1 MCTIKKIDENIE
13 SIINETRDS
22 ITITKGDITKRKK
35 KLIDMS
41 SFEPQDELNPK
52 VWMGNKLINSRV
64 RMRLLDIADNFFD
77 SLDVDWVD
85 VDDIILTG
93 SLANYNWS
101 KYSDFDIH
109 ILLDFRKVDE
119 KVEFVSDY
127 FNTKKKL
134 WNLEHEDL
142 KIYGFPVELY
152 VQDVNEPHSS
162 TGIYSLEKN
171 QWIVEPKRENFKD
184 IKLNKG
190 YIKSKSLELIDKIDH
205 IYDIVSRETDEYKI
219 EFLSKKI
226 KKLFDKIKGLR
237 KEGLKKHGEYSTFN
251 IIFKVL
257 RRMGYIDKLYEM
269 KINIYDKLKSLK

>member
-1 MCTIKKIDENIE
+1 MCTLKKIDENIE

-22 ITITKGDITKRKK
+22 ITVTKGDIVNKKK

-52 VWMGNKLINSRV
+52 VWLSNNLINSRV
-64 RMRLLDIADNFFD
+64 RLRLLDIADNFFD
-77 SLDVDWVD
+77 SLDIDWVD

-101 KYSDFDIH
+101 KYSDFDVH
-109 ILLDFRKVDE
+109 IILDFSKVDE
-119 KVEFVSDY
+119 KTEFVSDY

-134 WNLEHEDL
+134 WNIEHEDL

-171 QWIVEPKRENFKD
+171 EWIVEPKRENFKD
-184 IKLNKG
+184 IKLNKK
-190 YIKSKSLELIDKIDH
+190 YIKIKSLEIMDKIDH
-205 IYDIVSRETDEYKI
+205 IYDMISRETDEYKI
-219 EFLSKKI
+219 EFISKKI

-251 IIFKVL
+251 IIFKLL

>member
-22 ITITKGDITKRKK
+22 ITVTKGDITKRKK